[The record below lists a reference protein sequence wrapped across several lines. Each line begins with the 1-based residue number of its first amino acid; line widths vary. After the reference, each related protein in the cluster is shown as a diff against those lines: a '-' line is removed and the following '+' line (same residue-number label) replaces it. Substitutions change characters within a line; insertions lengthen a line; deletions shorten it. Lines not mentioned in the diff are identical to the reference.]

1 MPDTGRLMA
10 YRYSLD
16 QAVDDVLATVP
27 RREATSLRD
36 FFRFL
41 AQHPATAGELRVTDR
56 DGRPCDV
63 RVHGRFVVT
72 YRQDHAA
79 REVRIVAVEIG

>member
-1 MPDTGRLMA
+1 MA
-10 YRYSLD
+10 FRYILD

-27 RREATSLRD
+27 RRDATSLRD

-41 AQHPATAGELRVTDR
+41 AEHTSTEGEQRVIDG
-56 DGRPCDV
+56 DGRSCEV
-63 RVHGRFVVT
+63 KVHDRFVVT

-79 REVRIVAVEIG
+79 REVRIVAVELG